1 MVAHLVCAL
10 DAMNLV
16 YERGD
21 LLETFLACD
30 AVHAEEALA
39 SSHVLVERRRVL
51 LLPGRVQ
58 NVKQAGLVVDSYL
71 VRVRVRLRMLRV
83 RG

>member
-1 MVAHLVCAL
+1 M
-10 DAMNLV
+10 
-16 YERGD
+16 
-21 LLETFLACD
+21 
-30 AVHAEEALA
+30 A

-58 NVKQAGLVVDSYL
+58 DVKQAGLVVDRYL
-71 VRVRVRLRMLRV
+71 VRVRVRVRMRV